1 MKILK
6 HGFWHV
12 LVELVLSCISCLTIK
27 IYKILSDMCYK
38 RENLNQEIINPW
50 VERPEIITTC
60 CVATNMV
67 QIKSWSHRAILVCR
81 YTYKIFKV
89 LHKPCSVF
97 ILQGSPSVFHFV
109 TILLNLSW
117 ITFYIWWHA
126 CLGWL
131 TYDNLVY
138 KILLIGLNSLIYRLI
153 IQGVK
158 IYSLQLPFWL
168 VN

>member
-1 MKILK
+1 M
-6 HGFWHV
+6 
-12 LVELVLSCISCLTIK
+12 T
-27 IYKILSDMCYK
+27 CYK
-38 RENLNQEIINPW
+38 RGNLNQEIINPW
-50 VERPEIITTC
+50 VKRPKIITIC
-60 CVATNMV
+60 RVATNMV
-67 QIKSWSHRAILVCR
+67 RIKSWSHRAISMCC
-81 YTYKIFKV
+81 YKYKIFKV
-89 LHKPCSVF
+89 LRNPCSVF
-97 ILQGSPSVFHFV
+97 IFQVSPSVFHFV

-117 ITFYIWWHA
+117 ITFYIWWHG

-138 KILLIGLNSLIYRLI
+138 IILLIGLNSLIYRLI